1 MRRFALLSAPV
12 LLLVGSL
19 GCDSP
24 PAERIPWYL
33 EGSAAQA
40 SAAPPKVSAAT
51 SAKAPPVKKVD
62 TTRLDRPTFNKM
74 AARLNLP
81 LYWAS
86 DDNKNGSPDAAEV
99 ASLLYF
105 PTKGEWVAGG
115 KLTDAFDKAYEELVK
130 ASKAAPAG
138 DDAARQEKLLG
149 ELDAASSVLVRTSLA
164 GMSEAD
170 VKLVGH
176 MVKASQLIDN
186 LYALQSGVA
195 PLAAK
200 VPADAASQSVF
211 RRNWGPTCKTP
222 TFEKDAACTAIPGLT
237 EVPVDVYP
245 AALQSEKE
253 FCKKIEEAENKKDL
267 TKPFVVV
274 REEAGK
280 LVTKGYHEVYGE
292 PMKAVAA
299 ELKAAAADMTDPKE
313 AALVEYLNAA
323 ATAFETN
330 EWEPADEA
338 WAKMNSRNSR
348 WYLRIAPD
356 ETYWEPCSLKAG
368 FHMSFARINTKS
380 LELQDKLS
388 PVQQQMEDDLAK
400 LIGAPYKAR
409 TVTFHLPDFIDMVV
423 NAGDSRDPVGATIG
437 QSLPNWGPVAN
448 EGRGRTVAMTNL
460 YTDPDSQVVR
470 RAKASSL
477 LSDST
482 MKEYVDEGGPGL
494 LGTVLHEAT
503 HNLGPSHEYK
513 VEGKKDDEA
522 FGGDLASMLEEL
534 KAQSGAYF
542 YLWLVQEKGIISEAE
557 VRRSLVDSLVWGL
570 NHVSRGMLTPTGK
583 RKAYSQ
589 LAAIQIGF
597 FMDEGAI
604 TWDPEAKA
612 ASGEK
617 GAFTIDFAKM
627 KDASIKLMKVVG
639 TIKAKGD
646 KKGAVELADK
656 YVDPSTSKVPHVLIT
671 ERLLKHPQPNFVYA
685 IDNP

>member
-1 MRRFALLSAPV
+1 MRRLALLSVPV
-12 LLLVGSL
+12 LLSVGST
-19 GCDSP
+19 GCDTP

-33 EGSAAQA
+33 EGSAARA
-40 SAAPPKVSAAT
+40 SAAPPKASVAT
-51 SAKAPPVKKVD
+51 SAKTPAPKQAD
-62 TTRLDRPTFNKM
+62 LTRLDRATFNKM
-74 AARLNLP
+74 AARLNVP
-81 LYWAS
+81 VYWAS
-86 DDNKNGSPDAAEV
+86 DDNKNGAPDAAEV

-105 PTKGEWVAGG
+105 PTQGEWVAGG
-115 KLTDAFDKAYEELVK
+115 KLTDAFNKTYEDLVT
-130 ASKAAPAG
+130 ASKAPPPG
-138 DDAARQEKLLG
+138 DERQQKLLG
-149 ELDAASSVLVRTSLA
+149 ELDAASSVLVRTPLA
-164 GMSEAD
+164 GMSEVDQKFVA
-170 VKLVGH
+170 H
-176 MVKASQLIDN
+176 MVKASQLIDK
-186 LYALQSGVA
+186 LYAIQSGVD

-200 VPADAASQSVF
+200 VPADAPSQSVF
-211 RRNWGPTCKTP
+211 RRNWGPGCKTP
-222 TFEKDAACTAIPGLT
+222 TFEKDPACTAIPGVT
-237 EVPVDVYP
+237 EVAVDVYP
-245 AALQSEKE
+245 AALQSDKE
-253 FCKKIEEAENKKDL
+253 FCKKIEEAENKKEL
-267 TKPFVVV
+267 TQPFAVV
-274 REEAGK
+274 REEGGK
-280 LVTKGYHEVYGE
+280 LVAKGYHEVYAE
-292 PMKAVAA
+292 PMKQVAA

-330 EWEPADEA
+330 QWEPADEA
-338 WAKMNSRNSR
+338 WAKMDSRNSR

-380 LELQDKLS
+380 LELQDKLA
-388 PVQQQMEDDLAK
+388 PLQQQMEDDLAK
-400 LIGAPYKAR
+400 LIGEPYKAR
-409 TVTFHLPDFIDMVV
+409 KVTFHLPDFIDIVV

-460 YTDPDSQVVR
+460 YTDPDSAVVR
-470 RAKASSL
+470 RAKAASL
-477 LSDST
+477 LSEAT
-482 MKEYVDEGGPGL
+482 MKEYVDDGGAGL
-494 LGTVLHEAT
+494 LSTVLHEAT

-534 KAQSGAYF
+534 KAQSGAYY
-542 YLWLVQEKGIISEAE
+542 YLGLVQEKGVIDDAA
-557 VRRSLVDSLVWGL
+557 VRRALVDSLVWGL
-570 NHVSRGMLTPTGK
+570 NHISRGMFTPTGK

-617 GAFTIDFAKM
+617 GAFTIDFEKM
-627 KDASIKLMKVVG
+627 KEASIKLMKKVG

-646 KKGAVELADK
+646 KKGAIELADK
-656 YVDPSTSKVPHVLIT
+656 YVVADTSKVPHAIIT